1 MDLAEQIL
9 LGTTVFGICAA
20 LHVGLVAFSIPL
32 LTNFAN
38 FPMQR
43 FRRLQVFLLVGI
55 AFAVMVFAHTL
66 QVWVWA
72 VVFIWLEALPDMEAS
87 LYFAMATY
95 TTLGYGD
102 IVLDPGFRIFAS
114 FASVTGLL
122 TFGISTAFLM
132 GVITR
137 VFREDRAA
145 ARQDAA
151 HRGPG
156 QFD

>member
-1 MDLAEQIL
+1 MDLARQIL

-20 LHVGLVAFSIPL
+20 VHVALVAISIPL
-32 LTNFAN
+32 LTNLAAFS
-38 FPMQR
+38 MSR
-43 FRRLQVFLLVGI
+43 FHRLHVFLLLGV
-55 AFAVMVFAHTL
+55 AFAVMVFAHTV

-72 VVFIWLEALPDMEAS
+72 LVFIWLEALPDMETS

-145 ARQDAA
+145 ARRNALY
-151 HRGPG
+151 RGPG
-156 QFD
+156 NTS